1 MKIQGSKKT
10 ALIVLGIFI
19 AILVV
24 VLAFVFLSSM
34 KKKYPEDPVK
44 MKNLGSSNQQVEISS
59 LDIEIEEKDLPLYYV
74 QPNIHINQV
83 EQLIDR
89 MGLSLERKDIVKDS
103 YIEWSDGE
111 NTFVYDSVLDS
122 VSFQLTRRI
131 SLDRG
136 ESSFSAAFER
146 YFDLEYK
153 FKLVR
158 ERKNLDGGITYYGSR
173 LLDEIPIQYGANYEY
188 TDILSFNTQGD
199 LESGKLLLADI
210 EKYEY
215 YIPLI
220 NKRELNQYINAK
232 EYPKE
237 HYIDTSVLAD
247 ILNLN
252 YLDEQW
258 SKIENTLE
266 DCRARNLETVFL
278 YKTSD
283 QGYLLPVFKIL
294 SDCKVVA
301 SGTEYTVPTTFYVN
315 AVDPRYVSL
324 L

>member
-1 MKIQGSKKT
+1 MKIQGSKKN
-10 ALIVLGIFI
+10 ALMVFGIFL

-24 VLAFVFLSSM
+24 VLAFILLSGTR
-34 KKKYPEDPVK
+34 KKYPEDPVK
-44 MKNLGSSNQQVEISS
+44 MKNLGSSNQQIEISS
-59 LDIEIEEKDLPLYYV
+59 LDIQIEEKDLPLYFV
-74 QPNIHINQV
+74 QPKIHITLV
-83 EQLIDR
+83 EKMIDR
-89 MGLSLERKDIVKDS
+89 IGLSLERKDIIKDS

-131 SLDRG
+131 SLERG
-136 ESSFSAAFER
+136 ESSFSAAFKR

-158 ERKNLDGGITYYGSR
+158 ERKNLDGGVTYYASR
-173 LLDEIPIQYGANYEY
+173 LLGDIPIQYGANYEY
-188 TDILSFNTQGD
+188 TDILNFNTQGN
-199 LESGKLLLADI
+199 LESGKLLLAEIKKID
-210 EKYEY
+210 Y

-220 NKRELNQYINAK
+220 NRKELNEYINTRG
-232 EYPKE
+232 YPKE
-237 HYIDTSVLAD
+237 HYIDTSVLVD

-252 YLDEQW
+252 YLDEEW

-266 DCRARNLETVFL
+266 DCEARSIETVFL

-294 SDCKVVA
+294 SNCKVVA
-301 SGTEYTVPTTFYVN
+301 LGTEYTVPTTFYVN

-324 L
+324 

>member
-19 AILVV
+19 GILVV
-24 VLAFVFLSSM
+24 VLAFVLLSGM

-59 LDIEIEEKDLPLYYV
+59 LDIQIEEKDLPLYSV
-74 QPNIHINQV
+74 QPKIHINQV
-83 EQLIDR
+83 EEMIDR
-89 MGLSLERKDIVKDS
+89 MGLSLQRKDIVKDS

-131 SLDRG
+131 SLERG
-136 ESSFSAAFER
+136 EDSFSTAFKR
-146 YFDLEYK
+146 YFDLEYQ

-173 LLDEIPIQYGANYEY
+173 LLDNMPMQYGANYEY
-188 TDILSFNTQGD
+188 TDILSFNTQGN
-199 LESGKLLLADI
+199 LESGKLLLAEI
-210 EKYEY
+210 EKYDF

-220 NKRELNQYINAK
+220 NKKELNEYINTRG
-232 EYPKE
+232 YPKE

-247 ILNLN
+247 ILDLD
-252 YLDEQW
+252 YLDDEW
-258 SKIENTLE
+258 SRIENTLD
-266 DCRARNLETVFL
+266 DCRARTLETVFL
-278 YKTSD
+278 YKTSN

-294 SDCKVVA
+294 SNCKVVA
-301 SGTEYTVPTTFYVN
+301 SGSEYTVPATFYVN

-324 L
+324 